1 MDLYMESA
9 KTAAKAHGVRVCDCY
24 AYWKKLSETQDA
36 TLLLANRINHPKA
49 EMHEVFAEMLFDIIM
64 ENVPT
69 AVFSGTGDTMY
80 KE

>member
-1 MDLYMESA
+1 M
-9 KTAAKAHGVRVCDCY
+9 
-24 AYWKKLSETQDA
+24 
-36 TLLLANRINHPKA
+36 LLANRINHPKA

-64 ENVPT
+64 EDAPT